1 MLRSAQPSQFSTYP
15 SQYIDTP
22 VLAVL
27 IFEPFSIFLSSNSS
41 GGANLSV
48 TGRPPKKLGLNVWA
62 VSAKRK
68 SKIFQLVFEA
78 GLTKS
83 LKHSQGA
90 VEGWTV
96 DSGQRMII
104 YNIYAGRMFC
114 ARTRSPR
121 LRVLPR
127 VIVIIVFNG
136 LPFVIR

>member
-1 MLRSAQPSQFSTYP
+1 MLRSAQPSQFSTHP

-104 YNIYAGRMFC
+104 CRPHVLCQDPVTA
-114 ARTRSPR
+114 SP
-121 LRVLPR
+121 RVLPR